1 MRIDK
6 YRTFWDTPTLQASER
21 AMNRAVARHKILAH
35 NLANANTPNFVR
47 WDLPEGEWTP
57 APSLQR
63 ARQAGVLPL
72 RTTDPRHI
80 SLPPT
85 AQPQPAAPTPQ
96 PTPMRTDGSTIDPE
110 YELAQLAENEL
121 RYAMLA
127 RIANSQ
133 IRGLQTAIRE
143 GRGQ

>member
-1 MRIDK
+1 M
-6 YRTFWDTPTLQASER
+6 
-21 AMNRAVARHKILAH
+21 
-35 NLANANTPNFVR
+35 
-47 WDLPEGEWTP
+47 
-57 APSLQR
+57 
-63 ARQAGVLPL
+63 

-80 SLPPT
+80 SLPPSGAT
-85 AQPQPAAPTPQ
+85 AILPRPTPQ

-143 GRGQ
+143 GRTQ

>member
-1 MRIDK
+1 MRING
-6 YRTFWDTPTLQASER
+6 YRTFWDTPTLRASER
-21 AMNRAVARHKILAH
+21 AMNRATTRHKLLAH

-47 WDLPEGEWTP
+47 LDLPEGEWTP
-57 APSLQR
+57 APSVQR
-63 ARQAGVLPL
+63 ALQAGVLPM
-72 RTTDPRHI
+72 RVSDPRHI
-80 SLPPT
+80 SLPRT

-143 GRGQ
+143 GRTQ

>member
-1 MRIDK
+1 MGLIS
-6 YRTFWDTPTLQASER
+6 TLRASASGLSAER
-21 AMNRAVARHKILAH
+21 LRMDLIAD
-35 NLANANTPNFVR
+35 NLANANTPRFVR

-63 ARQAGVLPL
+63 ALQAGVLPL

-85 AQPQPAAPTPQ
+85 AQPQSTAPTPQ
-96 PTPMRTDGSTIDPE
+96 PAPMRIDGSTIDPE

-127 RIANSQ
+127 RIANGQ
-133 IRGLQTAIRE
+133 IRTLQTAIRE
-143 GRGQ
+143 GRTQ

>member
-1 MRIDK
+1 MRING

-21 AMNRAVARHKILAH
+21 AMNRAATRHKLLAH

-47 WDLPEGEWTP
+47 MDLPEGEWTP

-63 ARQAGVLPL
+63 ALQAGILPL
-72 RTTDPRHI
+72 RVSDPRHI

-85 AQPQPAAPTPQ
+85 ARPQSAAPTPQ

-133 IRGLQTAIRE
+133 IRGLQNAIRE

>member
-1 MRIDK
+1 MRINT

-21 AMNRAVARHKILAH
+21 AMNRATTRHKLLAH
-35 NLANANTPNFVR
+35 NLANANTPNFMR
-47 WDLPEGEWTP
+47 LDLPEGEWTP
-57 APSLQR
+57 TPSLQR
-63 ARQAGVLPL
+63 ALQVGVLPL

-85 AQPQPAAPTPQ
+85 AQPHAATPTPQ

-133 IRGLQTAIRE
+133 IRGLQNAIRE